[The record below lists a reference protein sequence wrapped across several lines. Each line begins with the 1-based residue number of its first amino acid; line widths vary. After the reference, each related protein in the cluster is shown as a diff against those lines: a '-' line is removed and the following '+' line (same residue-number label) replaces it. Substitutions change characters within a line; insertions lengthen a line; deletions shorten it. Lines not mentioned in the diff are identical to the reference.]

1 MRLLFPVLIV
11 VLAILAGGGAGYL
24 LRDHPEAEA
33 EEVAAAPPE
42 SLDFARMN
50 NQFVVPVIDQGRV
63 AAMVILS
70 LSIAVEAG
78 NTEAVFAQ
86 EPRLRD
92 AFLQTLFNHAN
103 MGGFDGNYTESGS
116 MTLLRGALRE
126 TAQRVLGAVAQDVLV
141 VEIVRQDF

>member
-1 MRLLFPVLIV
+1 MRLLVPVLIV
-11 VLAILAGGGAGYL
+11 VLAIVAGGGAGFM
-24 LRDHPEAEA
+24 LRETPEVD
-33 EEVAAAPPE
+33 EEIAAVPSE
-42 SLDFARMN
+42 TLDFARLN
-50 NQFVVPVIDQGRV
+50 NQFVVPVIDRGRV

-70 LSIAVEAG
+70 LSVAVESG
-78 NTEAVFAQ
+78 ETEAVFAQ

-126 TAQRVLGAVAQDVLV
+126 TAQRILGAVAQDVLV

>member
-1 MRLLFPVLIV
+1 MRLLLPVLIV
-11 VLAILAGGGAGYL
+11 VLAILAGGGAGFM
-24 LRDHPEAEA
+24 LREPSDD
-33 EEVAAAPPE
+33 EEDVAAVPPE
-42 SLDFARMN
+42 SLDFARLN
-50 NQFVVPVIDQGRV
+50 NQFVVPVIDRGRV

-70 LSIAVEAG
+70 LSIAVESG
-78 NTEAVFAQ
+78 NTETVFTQ

-126 TAQRVLGAVAQDVLV
+126 TAQRVLGPVAQDVLV

>member
-11 VLAILAGGGAGYL
+11 VLAILAGGGAGFM
-24 LRDHPEAEA
+24 LREPPDDE
-33 EEVAAAPPE
+33 EEVAVAPPD
-42 SLDFARMN
+42 SLDFARLS
-50 NQFVVPVIDQGRV
+50 NQFVVPVIDRGRV

-70 LSIAVEAG
+70 LSIAVDPG
-78 NTEAVFAQ
+78 NTETVFTQ

-126 TAQRVLGAVAQDVLV
+126 TAQRVLGPVAQDVLV